1 MQKRA
6 PAPRGRWQ
14 AWLQDDDEEVSSWWQ
29 FHNVIDKW
37 GFLTINGE
45 QDSCWWQCQVLTK
58 VSVYLKMKDTLVK
71 LCVNKD
77 PLPYLIKFISWS
89 LILNENKCNYH
100 SMKREKYWLTKKRL
114 SLKFWLLAKNKET
127 GRSRVCGHQLLTADW
142 ETQTSWQWQLL
153 RYTQVNW

>member
-1 MQKRA
+1 MQKRP
-6 PAPRGRWQ
+6 PAPGGRWQ

-29 FHNVIDKW
+29 SHNVNDKW

-58 VSVYLKMKDTLVK
+58 VSVYLEVKDTLVK

-89 LILNENKCNYH
+89 LILNENKFNNH
-100 SMKREKYWLTKKRL
+100 SMKREKYWLTTFKEKTFSEILAFCQEQGKRQKL
-114 SLKFWLLAKNKET
+114 GMWTPVASSWLRNT
-127 GRSRVCGHQLLTADW
+127 DNLTMAII
-142 ETQTSWQWQLL
+142 EIHT
-153 RYTQVNW
+153 R